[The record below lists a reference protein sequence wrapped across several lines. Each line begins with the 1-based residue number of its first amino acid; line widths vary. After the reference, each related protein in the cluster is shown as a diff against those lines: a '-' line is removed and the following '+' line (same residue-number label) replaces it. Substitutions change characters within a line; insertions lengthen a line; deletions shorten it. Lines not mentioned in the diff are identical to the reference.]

1 MRQLDALPP
10 PWLARL
16 IQRWLVIV
24 ERNGKLKLPV

>member
-10 PWLARL
+10 PCVARL

-24 ERNGKLKLPV
+24 ERNGKLKLHV